1 MMSIIILLFVPKCF
15 LRLWN
20 SNLTFE
26 LNKRIDFIVQE
37 TDLNTKLI
45 KWNNIWMIYKMDIS
59 FCFKYYYSRFY
70 FQYNIS
76 DPPVEKL
83 YYIL

>member
-1 MMSIIILLFVPKCF
+1 MSIVILPKCF

-37 TDLNTKLI
+37 TDLNIKLI
-45 KWNNIWMIYKMDIS
+45 K
-59 FCFKYYYSRFY
+59 
-70 FQYNIS
+70 
-76 DPPVEKL
+76 
-83 YYIL
+83 